1 MEQKLEKLFSNV
13 LVTWLNLKSLSEMPG
28 VTEPDRTSFLY
39 AALQLEHCLKDA
51 GFELDMRDFQKEL
64 KDIVA

>member
-13 LVTWLNLKSLSEMPG
+13 LVTWLNLKSLSEMEG
-28 VTEPDRTSFLY
+28 IEDPDRTSFLY

-64 KDIVA
+64 KDLVS